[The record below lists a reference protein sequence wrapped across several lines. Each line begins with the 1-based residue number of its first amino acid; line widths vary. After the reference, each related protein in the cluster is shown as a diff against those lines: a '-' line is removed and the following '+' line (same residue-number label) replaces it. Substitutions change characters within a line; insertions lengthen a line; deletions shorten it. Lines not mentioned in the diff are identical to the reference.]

1 MRAVIVAVAVLTFS
15 RFATAQGSI
24 VGAWEGTMTE
34 LDGQPLPCHV
44 IYTADGHFS
53 RLCVS
58 ANRPKLKDFTGTT
71 QYVAGLSKD
80 ELVRLVDMLTA
91 QFGTYT
97 IAGDKLTRK
106 VTAAKYPNAEG
117 DARTMSWRVEN
128 GELVVTG
135 VEGFSGQTSTRYHR
149 AK

>member
-1 MRAVIVAVAVLTFS
+1 MRAVLVGVVLLVLS
-15 RFATAQGSI
+15 GSVNAQSPI
-24 VGAWEGTMTE
+24 VGAWEGTITE
-34 LDGQPLPCHV
+34 ADGDQLPCHV

-53 RLCVS
+53 RLCVA

-71 QYVAGLSKD
+71 QYVAALPKD
-80 ELVRLVDMLTA
+80 ELVRLVDKLTA

-106 VTAAKYPNAEG
+106 VMAAKYPNAEG
-117 DARTMSWRVEN
+117 EARTMSWHVEN

-135 VEGFSGQTSTRYHR
+135 VEGFSGQTSTRYRR